1 VLRRRV
7 RRWAY
12 MLKRL
17 RIAAV
22 LANPHVDPA
31 AHLDPARVRH
41 YVDAGED
48 VEPVVVFQTEDGL
61 LLVDG
66 YHRVA
71 AARMRGATTVTAD
84 VRHGSRHDALR
95 HAVERAA
102 AERGVSPDEARARIR
117 GHSGGRWTAP
127 P

>member
-1 VLRRRV
+1 
-7 RRWAY
+7 

-17 RIAAV
+17 RIDAV
-22 LANPHVDPA
+22 LANSHVDPA
-31 AHLDPARVRH
+31 AHLDRARVQH

-66 YHRVA
+66 YHRLA
-71 AARMRGATTVTAD
+71 AARLRGVTTVTAD
-84 VRHGSRHDALR
+84 LRHGSRHDALR

-102 AERGVSPDEARARIR
+102 ADRGVSLDEARARIR

-127 P
+127 L